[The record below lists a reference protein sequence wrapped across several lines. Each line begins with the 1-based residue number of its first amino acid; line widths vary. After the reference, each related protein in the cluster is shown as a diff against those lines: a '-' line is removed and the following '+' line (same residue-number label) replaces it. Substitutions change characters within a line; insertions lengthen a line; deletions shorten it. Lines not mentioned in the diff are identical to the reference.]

1 MLHSMMETA
10 HTRRTADVESALDV
24 LSDDYACRILTTLD
38 DGPMGAADLAEACGM
53 SRATAYRRLERL
65 GDVGFVATE
74 MSYDADGH
82 HRKRFHLAL
91 DELHLEVGPQGVDGS
106 VSLARPAD

>member
-1 MLHSMMETA
+1 MTDTA
-10 HTRRTADVESALDV
+10 RARRTDDVESALDV
-24 LSDDYACRILTTLD
+24 LSDDYACRILATLD
-38 DGPMGAADLAEACGM
+38 GGPMGAAALAEACDM

-65 GDVGFVATE
+65 AEVGFVAAE

-91 DELHLEVGPQGVDGS
+91 EELQVEVGPQGVDGS
-106 VSLARPAD
+106 VSLAQPAD